1 MAKPHIILVT
11 TMYFAGRHLRI
22 CFVTVVLLTTVVAAQ
37 TVSKTALGLPPPV
50 EHFMQKVGQ
59 QPTAETFYK
68 QAQDS
73 LWEVY
78 PQDDTLKASLL
89 DFLKN
94 GADGP
99 QLAFTAL
106 ALISFHDP
114 STVRPMIQ
122 RAMDP
127 DTNPATRWCLLNAAP
142 YVLGMG
148 DVMYMG
154 EGKIDAES
162 RELAGTLKELGDQAS
177 QSGTGHAHAVNLRKL
192 LDAPASVKKGQDYG
206 LAVWHQSA
214 YLLGTLELKD
224 EKLLSKALT
233 LGNRAV
239 FQNVVISLGFAVNR
253 DFLAD
258 LKKKKMV
265 EVTSAMEQEVG
276 KRADEWWQKYLD
288 THTDGK
294 ADNAVMAGF
303 EEAGYHLEADL
314 KSEASR
320 RELFRAL
327 DDPHPEIRYNVYKL
341 FNQIYGTHFDLDIAF
356 FAGKYAL
363 SFLDPSDREKDNE
376 ARLKRYWQNRL
387 NPGTTARAS
396 GSVALQATGGNADSS
411 GDPSAEAPS
420 LAEI

>member
-1 MAKPHIILVT
+1 LVAVVA
-11 TMYFAGRHLRI
+11 FAAVI
-22 CFVTVVLLTTVVAAQ
+22 AAQ
-37 TVSKTALGLPPPV
+37 TDSKTAPGLPSPV

-59 QPTAETFYK
+59 QPTAEAFYK
-68 QAQDS
+68 QVPDG

-89 DFLKN
+89 DVVKN

-99 QLAFTAL
+99 QLAFSAL

-127 DTNPATRWCLLNAAP
+127 RINPATRWCLLNAAP

-148 DVMYMG
+148 DVMYLG

-162 RELAGTLKELGDQAS
+162 NELADTLKELGDQAS

-192 LDAPASVKKGQDYG
+192 LDAPASVKKDQDYG

-214 YLLGTLELKD
+214 YLLGTLDLKD

-233 LGNRAV
+233 FGNRAV

-258 LKKKKMV
+258 LKKKRMAQ
-265 EVTSAMEQEVG
+265 VTSAMEQEVG
-276 KRADEWWQKYLD
+276 KRAGEWWQKYLD
-288 THTDGK
+288 THAEGK

-303 EEAGYHLEADL
+303 EEAGYHLETDL

-320 RELFRAL
+320 RELLRAL
-327 DDPHPEIRYNVYKL
+327 NDPHPEIRYNVYKL

-363 SFLDPSDREKDNE
+363 SFLDPSDHEKDNE

-387 NPGTTARAS
+387 NPQAAATPS
-396 GSVALQATGGNADSS
+396 LSVALQATSGNANSAA
-411 GDPSAEAPS
+411 DPPAGAAS
-420 LAEI
+420 LAETAGRLKEQKESQQKDQTSSPK